1 MPPLDTHSLAL
12 PACHLAT
19 VVSVEDPQR
28 LARVKVRLLTVDAD
42 GAAEIWARVAVPFA
56 GGGRGALL
64 IPDVGDEV
72 LVTFLAGD
80 TRFPIVLGG
89 LWNGAAT
96 PPEQFGGSR
105 VDRWSLTGKAG
116 TRIALVEERDGSE
129 KIELSTPQ
137 GVKGTLTDEGG
148 GSITFEDTVGT
159 RITIDSQGIALETS
173 LQVKVQASQVA
184 VSAGMVKVDAGMSTF
199 SGVVKCDVLI
209 ASTVISSTYT
219 PGAGNIW

>member
-1 MPPLDTHSLAL
+1 MPPLDTHPLAL

-96 PPEQFGGSR
+96 PPEAFGGNR

-116 TRIALVEERDGSE
+116 TRIAIVEERDGSE

-148 GSITFEDTVGT
+148 GSITFEDTVGS